1 MIDYNAR
8 LSAAI
13 LGVGVALVQN
23 LPAQALTKVE
33 VSKVAQSVTV
43 MIQNAQNPQ
52 EAGSG
57 VIIKHEGETYTVLTA
72 HHVISQASDFKVLTP
87 DKKMNPIVP
96 GSIQPLPG
104 VDLALV
110 QFKSAGSYGVAKMGD
125 STQSP
130 SGSTSFVAGFPGTNE
145 VRNEPEYYFTSGEI
159 AANGSRPNKD
169 GYALAYSN
177 PTLPGMSGGP
187 VLNEQGELIGIHGR
201 AEKAEKL
208 QNSQVSNN
216 IYVLKTEFN
225 YAIPINTFLT
235 LAPQVNKT
243 LALRTPSPLV
253 PSEPKA
259 DDFFLQ
265 ADEKLNKADYK
276 GAIADFNQVLR
287 LNPSYDLAYT
297 GRGVARNNLE
307 DKKGAIEDFNQA
319 IRINPNNMRAYASR
333 GVIISELGDK
343 KGAEAD
349 FKKALSLNIDPQ
361 DFRAYVNRGNARYAL
376 GDKQGAIIDYDQAI
390 RLNPKFA
397 PAYVNRGKTRYALG
411 DKQGALA
418 DYDQAIRLN
427 PKDAY
432 AYRNRSEVREDLGDK
447 EGAGADLV
455 KASDLRDDLYTE
467 LGKIYSNSGNKQ
479 GAITNL
485 DQATQQKLAVF
496 YIERGIRHIALGD
509 GREEVAIA
517 DLDQAV
523 QLDRNNAEAYYW
535 RGLARFYKDEK
546 GAMADLNQAIRI
558 NPKYADAYEWRGRTR
573 FELGDKKG
581 AFADLDQVIRLKP
594 NDSSA
599 YFIRGRFRSESGD
612 KKGAISDFE
621 QVMRLN
627 PKDSSAY
634 IARGKVRADL
644 GDKQGAVSDFE
655 QVFRLRPND
664 YTAYFERGKVR
675 FKLGD
680 KKGALADFDQ
690 VMRLNPNMANDV
702 HLERGK
708 VRFALGDKQGAVS
721 DLQQAVASFKSRA
734 ASDDK
739 SLRAQGEKDY
749 QDALKWLQRVN
760 GR

>member
-208 QNSQVSNN
+208 QNSQVSNDT
-216 IYVLKTEFN
+216 YVLKTEFN

-243 LALRTPSPLV
+243 LALRTPSPSV
-253 PSEPKA
+253 PSVPNA

-265 ADEKLNKADYK
+265 ADTKLNNNDARGALVDY
-276 GAIADFNQVLR
+276 D
-287 LNPSYDLAYT
+287 
-297 GRGVARNNLE
+297 
-307 DKKGAIEDFNQA
+307 QA
-319 IRINPNNMRAYASR
+319 IRINPNFSNAYLGRAAARSRLEDKQGAIDDLNQAIRVNSNNVLAYAER
-333 GVIISELGDK
+333 GIYRVFEDRK
-343 KGAEAD
+343 AAEAD
-349 FKKALSLNIDPQ
+349 LKKALSLNIDTKDAVTYRRRGQ
-361 DFRAYVNRGNARYAL
+361 LRFGLDDFKGAIADFDQALRINPNFAKAYTNRGMARTKL
-376 GDKQGAIIDYDQAI
+376 DDVHGAIADCFQALHI
-390 RLNPKFA
+390 
-397 PAYVNRGKTRYALG
+397 
-411 DKQGALA
+411 
-418 DYDQAIRLN
+418 N
-427 PKDAY
+427 PKDALANLCIIQAPQGEWNRKDIV
-432 AYRNRSEVREDLGDK
+432 AYDQALQRYPNSAIVYYHRGGFREELGDK
-447 EGAGADLV
+447 KD
-455 KASDLRDDLYTE
+455 
-467 LGKIYSNSGNKQ
+467 
-479 GAITNL
+479 
-485 DQATQQKLAVF
+485 
-496 YIERGIRHIALGD
+496 
-509 GREEVAIA
+509 AIA
-517 DLDQAV
+517 DF
-523 QLDRNNAEAYYW
+523 E
-535 RGLARFYKDEK
+535 
-546 GAMADLNQAIRI
+546 QAIRI
-558 NPKYADAYEWRGRTR
+558 NPSYGSAYSSRGRIR

-581 AFADLDQVIRLKP
+581 ALADFDQVIRLDP
-594 NDSSA
+594 TDSSN

-621 QVMRLN
+621 QVMRLK

-634 IARGKVRADL
+634 MARGEVRADL
-644 GDKQGAVSDFE
+644 GDKQGALADFE
-655 QVFRLRPND
+655 QVFRLRPSFPD
-664 YTAYFERGKVR
+664 HAYFERGKVR

-690 VMRLNPNMANDV
+690 VMRLNPNMAKDV

-721 DLQQAVASFKSRA
+721 DFQQAAASFKRLA
-734 ASDDK
+734 ALDNK
-739 SLRAQGEKDY
+739 SLRTLGEKGY